1 MPTPSIGNRSLSRR
15 GLFKAGALT
24 AAFGA
29 FGAYNLQAAPQ
40 AQALGPILGTVLD
53 YSAGV
58 PSAAAV
64 KAAGH
69 LGAVR
74 YVSQRRPGANWMLG
88 KPVSLKETKD
98 FAAHGLA
105 TASVYQFGRAGN
117 ADWLAGAAGAATHA
131 PQAIALHK
139 AAGGPTGRPIYI
151 AIDDNP
157 TRAQYTNQ
165 IKPYLQAFS
174 AALKAAGYQTG
185 VYGNYNV
192 IDWASKDGIGSF
204 FWMHDWGSGG
214 KIHPRT
220 TIHQL
225 PKAQQRNVGGVVV
238 DINHV
243 YAKDWGQWTPGQA
256 AGKRPAQ
263 NRPAAPAPQAPA
275 GNSTTDAINHLSSR
289 LNETVPNMP
298 NLPRVDGN
306 SISYNGSS
314 VSMDQIQQAADLAKR
329 FSGR

>member
-58 PSAAAV
+58 PSGAAV

-225 PKAQQRNVGGVVV
+225 PKAQQRTVGGVLV

-256 AGKRPAQ
+256 AGKRPSQ

-314 VSMDQIQQAADLAKR
+314 VSMDQVQQAADLAKR